1 MHTTCIHAV
10 VLNVEQLTMVI
21 RIWALYIYMPYLV
34 GEMEGEKKGF
44 YEKYICFFREDK

>member
-1 MHTTCIHAV
+1 MHAV
-10 VLNVEQLTMVI
+10 MLNVKQLTI

-44 YEKYICFFREDK
+44 YEKNN